1 MIRRPPRPT
10 RTDTLCPY
18 TTLFR
23 SAPPGVIVER
33 SRPDFTRLLRRARL
47 SVSQGGY
54 NTVMEILDARVRAVV
69 VPYAGGLETEQ
80 TLRAERLSAHTALQV
95 VHEGALTPETLARAV
110 DRALESE
117 PSSFDT
123 LNMDGARTTPRLLR
137 AAMADRK

>member
-1 MIRRPPRPT
+1 
-10 RTDTLCPY
+10 
-18 TTLFR
+18 
-23 SAPPGVIVER
+23 
-33 SRPDFTRLLRRARL
+33 
-47 SVSQGGY
+47 
-54 NTVMEILDARVRAVV
+54 MEILDARVRAVV

-123 LNMDGARTTPRLLR
+123 LNMDGARTTPRLLSSEEHTSALQSLMR
-137 AAMADRK
+137 ITYAVF

>member
-1 MIRRPPRPT
+1 MVVVFFFSSTRRHT
-10 RTDTLCPY
+10 RCALVT
-18 TTLFR
+18 
-23 SAPPGVIVER
+23 GVQTCALPI
-33 SRPDFTRLLRRARL
+33 F
-47 SVSQGGY
+47 
-54 NTVMEILDARVRAVV
+54 DARVRAVV

-123 LNMDGARTTPRLLR
+123 LNMDGARSVEQRV
-137 AAMADRK
+137 RKEWCKTWRSRGPPTK